1 MCVNFTRTIDSCA
14 NLCYAS
20 MSWLQAHVAILFL
33 PSFIAPLPPGVRSTF
48 LEIIFMVLRERISEH
63 TYVFRSNMY
72 AKVNAGLITTPKGC
86 ILIDTLP
93 YPEETEEVANFVR
106 RRLRSEVKYIIFTHS
121 HADHVY
127 GAYLFPEA
135 DVIGHLYSRK
145 LLLTQTRPAL
155 TRARQT
161 HPSLAD
167 VRLRLPSILI
177 EKEAAVRLGGATL
190 IMRHTPGHAPDVISV
205 YYKEEK
211 VIFASDSMMS
221 TPYFVYGDI
230 NDLRR
235 TLKQLAEVSPLED
248 LVQGHGDVLLRGE
261 VKTEIDTHLAYL
273 DKIEAHVD
281 DVIARRLGKEALL
294 SLDVESCGISR
305 IALEGLAGR
314 LHRENLAT
322 LYARKIKRMK
332 QAA

>member
-1 MCVNFTRTIDSCA
+1 
-14 NLCYAS
+14 
-20 MSWLQAHVAILFL
+20 
-33 PSFIAPLPPGVRSTF
+33 
-48 LEIIFMVLRERISEH
+48 MVLRERISEH
-63 TYVFRSNMY
+63 TYVFRSSMY

-93 YPEETEEVANFVR
+93 YPEETEEIVNFVR
-106 RRLRSEVKYIIFTHS
+106 RRLRSEVKYIILTHS

-155 TRARQT
+155 TQARQ
-161 HPSLAD
+161 SNSALAD
-167 VRLRLPSILI
+167 VRLRLPTILI

-190 IMRHTPGHAPDVISV
+190 IMRHAPGHAPDVISV

-211 VIFASDSMMS
+211 VLFASDAMMS
-221 TPYFVYGDI
+221 IPYFVYGDI

-235 TLKQLAEVSPLED
+235 TLKQLSEVTPLED

-261 VKTEIDTHLAYL
+261 VKSVIETHLAYL
-273 DKIEAHVD
+273 DRVEAHVD
-281 DVIARRLGKEALL
+281 KVIANRLNKQALL
-294 SLDVESCGISR
+294 SLDVEECGISHT
-305 IALEGLAGR
+305 ALEGLAPR
-314 LHRENLAT
+314 LHRENLIS
-322 LYARKIKRMK
+322 LYAKKIQRLKQARAKQK